1 MNSDNINIGYAS
13 VASNYSASAAAG
25 DFILRNSGGQLILQT
40 GTNYASQIING
51 SRTSFINQASGV
63 VTSYIDGSSGL
74 LTANIIS
81 AANYIGVS
89 GGTPGMFGPLTAA
102 IGTISGTNVTVAP
115 FGYLWWGAGNG
126 STAVAESV
134 AANTQYSIKCDYAI
148 IAAGLISN
156 SDKRIKRDIK
166 PIENSLEIIKKIEP
180 KNYNIIETAQ
190 NKYGF
195 IAQEVEEIVPNV
207 VNISHEY
214 IPNIFDYAINKNKII
229 TFDNKNNIELKK
241 GDQIKINYKDCKI
254 IDIIDENTFE
264 IDKELEE
271 EKVFIIGTMATD
283 FRNIDYNMITSINT
297 AAIKELYKIIQMQQ
311 EQINNLLSLIK

>member
-1 MNSDNINIGYAS
+1 
-13 VASNYSASAAAG
+13 
-25 DFILRNSGGQLILQT
+25 
-40 GTNYASQIING
+40 
-51 SRTSFINQASGV
+51 
-63 VTSYIDGSSGL
+63 
-74 LTANIIS
+74 
-81 AANYIGVS
+81 
-89 GGTPGMFGPLTAA
+89 MFGPITAA
-102 IGTISGTNVTVAP
+102 IGTISGNNVTVAP
-115 FGYLWWGAGNG
+115 FGYLWWGGGNG
-126 STAVAESV
+126 STVVAET
-134 AANTQYSIKCDYAI
+134 APANTQYSIKCDYAI